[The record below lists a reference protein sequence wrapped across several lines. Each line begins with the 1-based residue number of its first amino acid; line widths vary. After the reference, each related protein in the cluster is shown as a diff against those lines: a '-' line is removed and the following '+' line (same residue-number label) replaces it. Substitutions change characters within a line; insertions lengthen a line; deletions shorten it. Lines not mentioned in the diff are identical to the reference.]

1 MTQGAWVPWQA
12 CTRAFYDNN
21 KPPPQQHQGL
31 QERRH
36 SHCRLGINITQPPS
50 AASVRQTRTA
60 EVGPFRSCPVDH
72 SYRDRSQR
80 VTRSKAR
87 LSFPQLTLFSTLYF
101 GHSCSRILTNHSSF
115 FSFLF
120 FFPSKGNLRYFV
132 CFRCYAWNSIR
143 RSCMHLYWYASGL
156 RLFICILFA
165 FVVMLGIRKD
175 EAVCICAGLRLF
187 IRMRS

>member
-1 MTQGAWVPWQA
+1 MQLRPVE
-12 CTRAFYDNN
+12 F
-21 KPPPQQHQGL
+21 PPLG
-31 QERRH
+31 
-36 SHCRLGINITQPPS
+36 RLTKAHQPPS

-80 VTRSKAR
+80 VTRSKTR